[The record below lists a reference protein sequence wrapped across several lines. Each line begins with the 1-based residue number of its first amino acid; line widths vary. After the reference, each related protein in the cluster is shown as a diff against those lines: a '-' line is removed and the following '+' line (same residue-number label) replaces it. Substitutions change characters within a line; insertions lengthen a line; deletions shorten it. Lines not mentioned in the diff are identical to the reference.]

1 MTKLSATWLA
11 RLAVTRRGAC
21 AIALACSIV
30 SVLTASLV
38 FLAAI
43 SWINE
48 KTLHTIDAQLLR
60 RAELTFDYAFIA
72 LGDLSERG
80 YTSCDAAA
88 LAEFRKTIYRY
99 SAIKDIRVIDSSNAV
114 ACSAF
119 PETLVS
125 ESVSTNDGNSL
136 PALNHQISL
145 FRVEQSTGAEI
156 GIRWTSDDKRS
167 LVAIVSASSLLFDI
181 LPQDLRENGT
191 SSLSLADGRVV
202 AVQDTDDTIIASKRL
217 RRVSL
222 RSQRYPLIASIG
234 IDMGTLDQTN
244 QEPLVWTVLLFAA
257 IGLVFGI
264 MAAKISAQSAGPVAE
279 IDAALARNEFVPF
292 IQPIFSLNTRKI
304 VGAEVLARW
313 RRSDGSLVPPDQF
326 IKVAEES
333 GRIVPLT
340 WHLATSA
347 LTALRKHLSADRQFK
362 IAFNITPTQLLS
374 SDFTHQLREIAVNA
388 GVSPRQIVVEITE
401 RQEITDLQKASVVL
415 AELRHRGFRIA
426 FDDVGTG
433 HNGLSYLQKL
443 GADIIKI
450 DKLFID
456 SIATSRPA
464 KVLVEMLVNVAR
476 ELNMTTVAEGV
487 ETEEQVVLL
496 KECGVS
502 QGQGYLVSRPLPV
515 SAFLDLVDS
524 FAYAQPASSIDA
536 GEPLQEA
543 MIA

>member
-181 LPQDLRENGT
+181 LPQD
-191 SSLSLADGRVV
+191 
-202 AVQDTDDTIIASKRL
+202 
-217 RRVSL
+217 
-222 RSQRYPLIASIG
+222 
-234 IDMGTLDQTN
+234 
-244 QEPLVWTVLLFAA
+244 
-257 IGLVFGI
+257 
-264 MAAKISAQSAGPVAE
+264 
-279 IDAALARNEFVPF
+279 
-292 IQPIFSLNTRKI
+292 
-304 VGAEVLARW
+304 
-313 RRSDGSLVPPDQF
+313 
-326 IKVAEES
+326 
-333 GRIVPLT
+333 
-340 WHLATSA
+340 
-347 LTALRKHLSADRQFK
+347 
-362 IAFNITPTQLLS
+362 
-374 SDFTHQLREIAVNA
+374 
-388 GVSPRQIVVEITE
+388 
-401 RQEITDLQKASVVL
+401 
-415 AELRHRGFRIA
+415 
-426 FDDVGTG
+426 
-433 HNGLSYLQKL
+433 
-443 GADIIKI
+443 
-450 DKLFID
+450 
-456 SIATSRPA
+456 
-464 KVLVEMLVNVAR
+464 
-476 ELNMTTVAEGV
+476 
-487 ETEEQVVLL
+487 
-496 KECGVS
+496 
-502 QGQGYLVSRPLPV
+502 
-515 SAFLDLVDS
+515 
-524 FAYAQPASSIDA
+524 
-536 GEPLQEA
+536 
-543 MIA
+543 